1 MMPEELPGDDHFNE
15 PPAFFPREEDE
26 ERIPADLGVPV
37 EVTVEGVYAVEQNGH
52 IQHYVLLTD
61 GARRLPISIGPVE
74 AHSISCALAN
84 ERYDRP
90 LTHDLLKAV
99 IDRLDGS
106 VVRAVIDDLWNSTYY
121 AKIFLRQGGEEMAID
136 ARPSDAVAIAIRY
149 EAPIFASD
157 GILDAVDG

>member
-1 MMPEELPGDDHFNE
+1 MPEELPGDENFSE

-26 ERIPADLGVPV
+26 ERIPADLGEPV
-37 EVTVEGVYAVEQNGH
+37 EVNVEGVYAVEQNGQ

-61 GARRLPISIGPVE
+61 GARRLAISIGPVE

-90 LTHDLLKAV
+90 LTHDLLKAI
-99 IDRLDGS
+99 IDRLEGS
-106 VVRAVIDDLWNSTYY
+106 VTRVVIDDLWNSTYY
-121 AKIFLRQGGEEMAID
+121 AKVFLLHKGEEVAID

-149 EAPIFASD
+149 DASIFASD

>member
-61 GARRLPISIGPVE
+61 GAR
-74 AHSISCALAN
+74 CAQ
-84 ERYDRP
+84 R
-90 LTHDLLKAV
+90 
-99 IDRLDGS
+99 
-106 VVRAVIDDLWNSTYY
+106 RA
-121 AKIFLRQGGEEMAID
+121 
-136 ARPSDAVAIAIRY
+136 
-149 EAPIFASD
+149 
-157 GILDAVDG
+157 